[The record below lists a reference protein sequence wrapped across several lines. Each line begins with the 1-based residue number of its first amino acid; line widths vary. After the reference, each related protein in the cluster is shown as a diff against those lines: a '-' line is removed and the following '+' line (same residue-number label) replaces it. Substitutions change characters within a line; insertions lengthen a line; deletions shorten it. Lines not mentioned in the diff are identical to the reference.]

1 MGIERSR
8 ISVALL
14 AVLTTVAVGFVL
26 QQAQSVILPLI
37 IAWLLSF
44 ILTPAVNMMAG
55 RRIPRPLAILLVLVL
70 LIGILY
76 IAIIFLNG
84 RISAVITAFP
94 KYHSRFNEITQLI
107 GNRLNLSHN
116 PLADVN
122 WMVTLRTFLVK
133 LSGSLLFILNNLV
146 LVVIFLVFILL
157 GHPYLRFK
165 IKKALSD
172 ENAAKVTVI
181 INAISSQFSR
191 YLVVQFIIS
200 LVTGILV
207 WLSLTV
213 IGVDFAVTWG
223 ALAFLLNFI
232 PTIGSIISAV
242 PPILLA
248 FIQFFPGFW
257 PGVATLIALLTIHM
271 VIGGAISPK
280 VVGDRLNLSPV
291 VILMSL
297 LFWGWLWGIIGA
309 LLSVP
314 IASAV
319 KILCENVE
327 ELRPISIM
335 MGSGKSY
342 EKEFSE

>member
-1 MGIERSR
+1 MEIEQSR

-14 AVLTTVAVGFVL
+14 AILTLVAVGFVM

-37 IAWLLSF
+37 MAWLLSF
-44 ILTPAVNMMAG
+44 ILAPAVNLMADKKV
-55 RRIPRPLAILLVLVL
+55 PRPIAIFLVLAL

-76 IAIIFLNG
+76 VAIIFLNG
-84 RISAVITAFP
+84 RISAVINAFP
-94 KYHSRFNEITQLI
+94 KYHSRFDEITQLV
-107 GNRLNLSHN
+107 GNRFNLSHN

-133 LSGSLLFILNNLV
+133 LSGSLLFILNNLI
-146 LVVIFLVFILL
+146 LVIIFLVFILL

-165 IKKALSD
+165 IRKALSND
-172 ENAAKVTVI
+172 NAMKVTII
-181 INAISSQFSR
+181 INRISSEFSR
-191 YLVVQFIIS
+191 YLLVQFIIS
-200 LVTGILV
+200 LSTGILV
-207 WLSLTV
+207 WVSLTI

-257 PGVATLIALLTIHM
+257 PGVATLIALLTIHL
-271 VIGGAISPK
+271 VIGNAVAPK

-314 IASAV
+314 IASAI
-319 KILCENVE
+319 KILCENVD
-327 ELRPISIM
+327 ELKPISIM

-342 EKEFSE
+342 RGEFSE

>member
-1 MGIERSR
+1 MERSR

-14 AVLTTVAVGFVL
+14 AVLATVAVGFVL

-44 ILTPAVNMMAG
+44 ILAPAVNMMAG
-55 RRIPRPLAILLVLVL
+55 KRVPRPIAIFLVLVL

-84 RISAVITAFP
+84 RISTFISAFP
-94 KYHSRFNEITQLI
+94 KYHSRFNEITQLV
-107 GNRLNLSHN
+107 RDRFNLAHN
-116 PLADVN
+116 PLTEFN
-122 WMVTLRTFLVK
+122 WMITLRTFLVK
-133 LSGSLLFILNNLV
+133 LSGSLLFVMNKLI

-172 ENAAKVTVI
+172 ENAEKVTLI
-181 INAISSQFSR
+181 INTISSQFSR
-191 YLVVQFIIS
+191 YLVIQFIIS
-200 LVTGILV
+200 LATGILV

-248 FIQFFPGFW
+248 FIQFFPVFW
-257 PGVATLIALLTIHM
+257 PGVATFIALLTIHM
-271 VIGGAISPK
+271 VIGSVVAPK

-291 VILMSL
+291 VILLSL

-342 EKEFSE
+342 QDEFSE

>member
-1 MGIERSR
+1 MGIEQNR

-44 ILTPAVNMMAG
+44 ILAPAVNMIAG
-55 RRIPRPLAILLVLVL
+55 KKVPRPIAILLVLAL
-70 LIGILY
+70 LMGILY
-76 IAIIFLNG
+76 IGIIFLNG
-84 RISAVITAFP
+84 RITTVITAFP
-94 KYHSRFNEITQLI
+94 KYHSRFNEIVQLA
-107 GNRLNLSHN
+107 GNRLNLVHN
-116 PLADVN
+116 PLSDVN

-133 LSGSLLFILNNLV
+133 LSGSLLFILNNLI
-146 LVVIFLVFILL
+146 LVIIFLVFILL
-157 GHPYLRFK
+157 GNPYLRFK

-172 ENAAKVTVI
+172 ENAGKVTLI
-181 INAISSQFSR
+181 INTISSQFSR
-191 YLVVQFIIS
+191 YLVMQFIIS
-200 LVTGILV
+200 LVTGVLV

-248 FIQFFPGFW
+248 FIQFFPAFW
-257 PGVATLIALLTIHM
+257 PGVATLAALLTIHM
-271 VIGGAISPK
+271 IIGGAVAPK

-291 VILMSL
+291 VILLSL

-327 ELRPISIM
+327 ELKPISIM
-335 MGSGKSY
+335 MGSGKAY
-342 EKEFSE
+342 QKEFSE